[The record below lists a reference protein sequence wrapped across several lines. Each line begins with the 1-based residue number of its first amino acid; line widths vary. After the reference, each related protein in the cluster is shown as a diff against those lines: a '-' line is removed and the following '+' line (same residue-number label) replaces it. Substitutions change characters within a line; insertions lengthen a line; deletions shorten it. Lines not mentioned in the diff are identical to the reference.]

1 MGCSFKRRGRC
12 RRCYTSPPGNEPSPA
27 LPGLR
32 AAFPPRPRLAAAVTP
47 LGAAHGGG
55 VAARTL
61 GAAAGGANSCPAGIK
76 WDMSPAP
83 ADGTGLEPGLETEPG
98 ELASEQGLRRG
109 ARGCERLGVKDSWRR
124 RCPLLILYPSAL
136 ISQAHGLWDIERAGN
151 LLFRCLLLENSS
163 NLLKLKLLMGMLVWE
178 TESPGPVSWS
188 ISHLSPLAGT
198 SMGRSVPI
206 LTRNRKVLDL
216 QTAQNKW
223 VFQPALPTPPASTA
237 PAVRASSAQP
247 GRWYSSN
254 WKAGL

>member
-1 MGCSFKRRGRC
+1 M
-12 RRCYTSPPGNEPSPA
+12 SPA
-27 LPGLR
+27 LLTAQALSPALKPSQGSSPRSRICGVEPAGASASGSR
-32 AAFPPRPRLAAAVTP
+32 AA
-47 LGAAHGGG
+47 GEGG
-55 VAARTL
+55 VR
-61 GAAAGGANSCPAGIK
+61 S
-76 WDMSPAP
+76 S
-83 ADGTGLEPGLETEPG
+83 
-98 ELASEQGLRRG
+98 SF
-109 ARGCERLGVKDSWRR
+109 
-124 RCPLLILYPSAL
+124 PSAL

-206 LTRNRKVLDL
+206 LTRNRKVLDP